1 MRNENE
7 RVSKGDFIGD
17 GKIISLLS
25 FGRKASV
32 WVDSDWFKAVV
43 ESLKLSSSRR
53 FKVRLELITVI

>member
-1 MRNENE
+1 VRNENE

-32 WVDSDWFKAVV
+32 
-43 ESLKLSSSRR
+43 
-53 FKVRLELITVI
+53 